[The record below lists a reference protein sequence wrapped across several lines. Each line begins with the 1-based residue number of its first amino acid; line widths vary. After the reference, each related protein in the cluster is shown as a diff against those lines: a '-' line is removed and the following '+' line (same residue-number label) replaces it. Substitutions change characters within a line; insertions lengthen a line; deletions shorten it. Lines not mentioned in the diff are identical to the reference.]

1 MSKEVLYKSPL
12 ARHIEGFLDEKIALG
27 YKYTAE
33 SRIMRRFDRYWV
45 EHGCGEIGLTAD
57 TIADWIQKGSQE
69 SAGQL
74 RNRIIVVR
82 QFSIYLNGLF
92 IPSYIPPL
100 KIRRE
105 KHLRHLL
112 TKPEIKDLFS
122 QIDTHALKGKG
133 STVATRRM
141 VDEYPVLFRLIYLNG
156 MRISEACGL
165 LVSQIDLD
173 SGILTILDGKGN
185 TDRLIYLSEDM
196 RLLCIAYLHHLQ
208 ESLGKMPRWFFPGRN
223 ADKPISISAVEREF
237 NSFWSKTSFA
247 EGCAKKPTVHDLRH
261 AYVVHRINLWLE
273 QGLDFEH
280 MLPYLS
286 KFLGH
291 KGFDETF
298 YYYHYAE
305 EAAHTIHKMDTVI
318 LKVIPEVMRR

>member
-1 MSKEVLYKSPL
+1 MSKEISYKSVL
-12 ARHIEGFLDEKIALG
+12 APHITGFIDEKLALG
-27 YKYTAE
+27 YKYING
-33 SRIMRRFDRYWV
+33 SRIMVRFDKYWA
-45 EHGCGEIGLTAD
+45 EHEYKEVGLTAD
-57 TIADWIQKGSQE
+57 NLSDWVQKWNHE

-105 KHLRHLL
+105 KPLRHLL
-112 TKPEIKDLFS
+112 TKPEINALFS

-141 VDEYPVLFRLIYLNG
+141 VDEYPVLFRLIYLTG

-165 LVSQIDLD
+165 LVSQVDLD
-173 SGILTILDGKGN
+173 SGTLTIVDGKGN

-208 ESLGKMPRWFFPGRN
+208 ESLGKMPQCFFPGRN
-223 ADKPISISAVEREF
+223 TDNPISISAVEREF

-318 LKVIPEVMRR
+318 HKVIPEVMRR